1 MATPA
6 EVASRI
12 AEWRRR
18 DDREHPQGL
27 YELVLAWLDDTDDE
41 VRLEAVLF
49 LGRHLKQLSDGQ
61 RLLEVAV
68 ADSSDRIRK
77 AACDALGG
85 AFRNT
90 HDRRLATV
98 LADIS
103 RNTAEDGDV
112 RAAALAA
119 IRRINGQ
126 RL

>member
-18 DDREHPQGL
+18 DEREHPQGL
-27 YELVLAWLDDTDDE
+27 YELVMAWLDDADDD

-49 LGRHLKQLSDGQ
+49 LGHHLKQLSDGQ
-61 RLLEVAV
+61 RLLEVAT
-68 ADSSDRIRK
+68 ADSSERIRK

-90 HDRRLATV
+90 HDRRVSAIM
-98 LADIS
+98 ADIS
-103 RNTAEDGDV
+103 RNTNEDGDV
-112 RAAALAA
+112 RAAALGA
-119 IRRINGQ
+119 IRRINSQ
-126 RL
+126 RY

>member
-18 DDREHPQGL
+18 DEREHPQGL
-27 YELVLAWLDDTDDE
+27 YELVMAWLDDADDE

-49 LGRHLKQLSDGQ
+49 LGHHLKQLSDGQ

-68 ADSSDRIRK
+68 ADPSERIRK

-90 HDRRLATV
+90 HDRRVATV
-98 LADIS
+98 MADIS

-112 RAAALAA
+112 RAAALGA
-119 IRRINGQ
+119 IRRINSQ
-126 RL
+126 RF

>member
-18 DDREHPQGL
+18 DEREHPQGL
-27 YELVLAWLDDTDDE
+27 YELVMAWMDDSDE
-41 VRLEAVLF
+41 EIRYEAVMF

-68 ADSSDRIRK
+68 GDSSERIRK

-85 AFRNT
+85 VFRNT
-90 HDRRLATV
+90 HDRQLAGI
-98 LADIS
+98 LAGIS
-103 RNTAEDGDV
+103 RNTEEDGDV
-112 RAAALAA
+112 RAAALGA

>member
-18 DDREHPQGL
+18 DEREHPQGL
-27 YELVLAWLDDTDDE
+27 YDLVMAWLDDADDD
-41 VRLEAVLF
+41 VRYEAVLF

-61 RLLEVAV
+61 RLLEVAT
-68 ADSSDRIRK
+68 ADPSERIRK
-77 AACDALGG
+77 AACDGLGG

-103 RNTAEDGDV
+103 RNTDEDGDV
-112 RAAALAA
+112 RAAAMGA

>member
-18 DDREHPQGL
+18 DEREHPQGL
-27 YELVLAWLDDTDDE
+27 YDLVMAWLDDTDED
-41 VRLEAVLF
+41 VRHEAVLF
-49 LGRHLKQLSDGQ
+49 LGHHLKQMSDGQ

-68 ADSSDRIRK
+68 ADPSERIRK
-77 AACDALGG
+77 AACDSLGG

-90 HDRRLATV
+90 HDRRLSTV

-103 RNTAEDGDV
+103 RNVNEDGDV
-112 RAAALAA
+112 RAAALGA

>member
-18 DDREHPQGL
+18 DEREHPQGL
-27 YELVLAWLDDTDDE
+27 YELVMAWLDDADDE
-41 VRLEAVLF
+41 VRHEAVLF
-49 LGRHLKQLSDGQ
+49 LGHHLKQLSDGQ
-61 RLLEVAV
+61 RLLEAAV
-68 ADSSDRIRK
+68 ADSSEHVRK

-90 HDRRLATV
+90 HDRRVATI

-103 RNTAEDGDV
+103 RNTDEDGDV
-112 RAAALAA
+112 RAAALGA

>member
-18 DDREHPQGL
+18 DDREHPEGL
-27 YELVLAWLDDTDDE
+27 YELVLAWLDDTDDD
-41 VRLEAVLF
+41 VRYEAVMF
-49 LGRHLKQLSDGQ
+49 MGRHLKQLSDGQ
-61 RLLEVAV
+61 RLLEVAM
-68 ADSSDRIRK
+68 ADSSERVRK

-85 AFRNT
+85 VFRNT
-90 HDRRLATV
+90 HDRRLSTI
-98 LADIS
+98 LGDIS
-103 RNTAEDGDV
+103 RNTGEHGEV
-112 RAAALAA
+112 RAAALSA